1 MEAAWHE
8 EAAAADAQVQAQ
20 RWAGGQQPWQA
31 TVQDVVVV
39 VDTADPVVGVRG
51 PRNHVLII
59 QGKCQRKAFHPCT
72 TLVCCQTHQPTEVH
86 MS

>member
-1 MEAAWHE
+1 M
-8 EAAAADAQVQAQ
+8 VV
-20 RWAGGQQPWQA
+20 A
-31 TVQDVVVV
+31 TPN
-39 VDTADPVVGVRG
+39 PVVGVRG
-51 PRNHVLII
+51 SGNHVFII